1 MTMQEQESKAVYRLK
16 KIVGF
21 ECSVYLRS
29 VPEVKITG
37 VLDSFDM
44 KCIPSI
50 LVMDCAE
57 RGHRV
62 INFQDVSF
70 IEEHGRGL
78 P

>member
-1 MTMQEQESKAVYRLK
+1 MQEQESKAVYRLK

-44 KCIPSI
+44 KLFPV
-50 LVMDCAE
+50 L
-57 RGHRV
+57 
-62 INFQDVSF
+62 
-70 IEEHGRGL
+70 
-78 P
+78 